1 MTEPARNYQT
11 GQTAS
16 IDASIDGLEDLF
28 GDETLSSE
36 SVAGPSPSASGPSRD
51 EDAGSSPYISAL
63 EASLIL
69 GINKRSVIRLI
80 SEQKLDAV
88 KENGKYLVDKSA
100 VERRKNDAQKPKLFT
115 DDVALDIEDV
125 GPSQDHDTPLPVS
138 VDMEVPRRSHDDDT
152 LVLSVSSSID
162 AFALLKELEGAT
174 FRIGYLEAQLAE
186 REQQI
191 KLLTD
196 SQHRPGWWARFKKW
210 CAGG

>member
-11 GQTAS
+11 GQT
-16 IDASIDGLEDLF
+16 ASIDGLEDLF

-36 SVAGPSPSASGPSRD
+36 SVAGPSRDGP
-51 EDAGSSPYISAL
+51 AGSSPYISAL

-80 SEQKLDAV
+80 SEQKLGAV

-115 DDVALDIEDV
+115 DDVALDIEDA
-125 GPSQDHDTPLPVS
+125 GPSQDHDTPLHVS

-196 SQHRPGWWARFKKW
+196 SQHKPGLWARFKKW